1 MQENIQPH
9 FEMSAI
15 ENTLL
20 TRDYLAAR
28 KKAENLQEAA
38 RNEARKLINQA
49 WYESDDIKA
58 RAYQEGFE
66 SGLLCCVADI
76 VSHFRAIGQEYER
89 LCRELEQQLVALME
103 DVFQDNTIFIQ
114 LVSDWFKKN
123 NVSHH
128 SDVVVFLPE
137 GQSLL
142 AREICA
148 RLRPHLLTEPKIIYH
163 QHRYYQVKMGDQLM
177 EFNSE
182 AFTAGAVQRLI
193 YNNEKIHERI
203 NAITAESQQKL
214 YDIFY
219 PRTGMGGES

>member
-9 FEMSAI
+9 FDMTAI

-28 KKAENLQEAA
+28 KKAENLQDAA

-66 SGLLCCVADI
+66 SGLICCIADI

-89 LCRELEQQLVALME
+89 LCRELEQQLIALME
-103 DVFQDNTIFIQ
+103 DVFRDNTIFIH

-123 NVSHH
+123 SGGHH
-128 SDVVVFLPE
+128 GDVVVFLPE

-142 AREICA
+142 ASQLCA
-148 RLRPHLLTEPKIIYH
+148 RLRPHLLTEPKISYH
-163 QHRYYQVKMGDQLM
+163 QQSYYQVKMGDQLM
-177 EFNSE
+177 EFNTE

-193 YNNEKIHERI
+193 YNNEKIHEKI

-214 YDIFY
+214 YEIFH
-219 PRTGMGGES
+219 PRTGLGG